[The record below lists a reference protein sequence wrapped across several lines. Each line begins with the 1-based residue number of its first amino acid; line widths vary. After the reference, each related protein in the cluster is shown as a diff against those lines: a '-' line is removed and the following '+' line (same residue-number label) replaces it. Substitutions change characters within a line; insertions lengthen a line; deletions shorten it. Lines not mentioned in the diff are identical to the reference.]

1 MRLRVDFM
9 RGRIL
14 DDGLGGTSER
24 ILRANDSGRQCR
36 LSSSCGPSFFLTSSC
51 IGVWD
56 GVISCR
62 RRFGGGCTPGGRRS
76 AGNVA
81 FDVVTCVIAFVVLN
95 GFLVLV
101 RIWLYQGIVVPR
113 LGHGIDR

>member
-24 ILRANDSGRQCR
+24 IFRVDDSGRQCR

-76 AGNVA
+76 AGKFS
-81 FDVVTCVIAFVVLN
+81 FDVVTCVISFVVLN
-95 GFLVLV
+95 RFLVLV
-101 RIWLYQGIVVPR
+101 WIWFDSGVVVSP
-113 LGHGIDR
+113 LGHGV